1 MKKRIFILIIILYNC
16 SDVLGQTNDLLLKD
30 SVYKLLDSVNIF
42 NGLGRFKESIE
53 YTNSALELSKTLGDT
68 ELTIKSQRKLAE
80 IYSRMGDPQ
89 KGIST
94 IKKLIAEIENSNY
107 KKELADLYCLLALSY
122 KELKEYDNVEYYL
135 NISLEKSKKIN
146 YKNGQWV
153 VLTNLGI
160 LNYSRKKYQEANA
173 YFENLSLLPEAEN
186 KQSMSF
192 PYFFALTK
200 IELGDYTN
208 AKIYLDKAYKISEGN
223 INNLKVMCLAY
234 IKLYKKQNNLNEAM
248 LWHEKYIEYET
259 NYHEILNK
267 NKEETLQLKYDLEI
281 KDKQIQIANKEK
293 EIREGKIKTSR
304 IIIYFI
310 TFLLI
315 GFLFTIFFMHKSK
328 QKEKSLNNNLKEKN
342 KELLIA
348 KEKVEFLSNI
358 KSNFFS
364 MISHE
369 LRTPLYTITGITE
382 LLLSDTTNKN
392 KNQKGYL
399 ESLKFAGNHLISL
412 INNILQNNKIEKKEL
427 KIHCQFFNLKE
438 IINNTLSAFEYYAD
452 KSNNKLHLDFDD
464 NIPPVLYGDVIKLSQ
479 VLNNLL
485 SNAMKFTCNGNIWIT
500 VKKEANSS
508 NRYFF
513 SVKDDGVGI
522 NIDKQ
527 KIILDDLSQE
537 SLDFDDKYEGSGL
550 GLQISKKLLK
560 ILGSEIKVTS
570 QLNKGSEFYFTLDFT
585 EHFSFKK
592 GNNDTEKA
600 SENDLLNI
608 EVAVIDDNKVNLV
621 LTKKILENKGIK
633 VSVFENPIK
642 AIDEIKKKSF
652 GLVLMDIHMPP
663 IDGYEATQ
671 IIREF
676 NTDIPIIALT
686 ASSLQDNKER
696 AINAGMNDF
705 INKPYVQKEFFE
717 VILKYVKN

>member
-1 MKKRIFILIIILYNC
+1 MKKKLFILIVVLYNY
-16 SDVLGQTNDLLLKD
+16 SNVLAQENDILLKD

-53 YTNSALELSKTLGDT
+53 YTNNALELSKTLKNT

-89 KGIST
+89 KGISI

-122 KELKEYDNVEYYL
+122 KELKDYSSVENYL
-135 NISLEKSKKIN
+135 NISLKSSERIN
-146 YKNGQWV
+146 YKKGQWV
-153 VLTNLGI
+153 ALINLGI
-160 LNYSRKKYQEANA
+160 LNYNREKYQEAHT
-173 YFENLSLLPEAEN
+173 YFEKSNLYLDPEH
-186 KQSMSF
+186 KISMSF
-192 PYFFALTK
+192 PFYFAVTK

-234 IKLYKKQNNLNEAM
+234 VKLYKEQKKLEEAI
-248 LWHEKYIEYET
+248 LWYEKYIEYET
-259 NYHEILNK
+259 TYHKELDK

-304 IIIYFI
+304 IIIYSI
-310 TFLLI
+310 SFLLI
-315 GFLFTIFFMHKSK
+315 GFLFTIFYMYKNRK
-328 QKEKSLNNNLKEKN
+328 KEKSLNNNLKEKN

-382 LLLSDTTNKN
+382 LLLNNSPD

-412 INNILQNNKIEKKEL
+412 INNILQNNRIEKKEL
-427 KIHCQFFNLKE
+427 KINAQSFNLKE
-438 IINNTLSAFEYYAD
+438 TINNTLSSFEYYVD
-452 KSNNKLHLDFDD
+452 KSNNKLHLDFDN
-464 NIPPVLYGDVIKLSQ
+464 NIPEVLYGDIVKVSQ

-485 SNAMKFTCNGNIWIT
+485 SNAMKFTSNGNIWIT
-500 VKKEANSS
+500 VKKEVNSGNS
-508 NRYFF
+508 YFF
-513 SVKDDGVGI
+513 SVKDDGIGI

-527 KIILDDLSQE
+527 KIILNDLSQE
-537 SLDFDDKYEGSGL
+537 SLDFDNKYEGSGL

-560 ILGSEIKVTS
+560 ILGSDIKVNS
-570 QLNKGSEFYFTLDFT
+570 QINNGSEFYFTIDFK
-585 EHFSFKK
+585 EYSPFKESK
-592 GNNDTEKA
+592 NDTEKV
-600 SENDLLNI
+600 SKNDLFKNI
-608 EVAVIDDNKVNLV
+608 KIAVVDDNKVNLV
-621 LTKKILENKGIK
+621 LTKKILETKGMQVTI
-633 VSVFENPIK
+633 FENPIK
-642 AIDEIKKKSF
+642 AIDGIKKNLF
-652 GLVLMDIHMPP
+652 ELVLMDIHMPP
-663 IDGYEATQ
+663 IDGYEATK

-676 NTDIPIIALT
+676 NTNIPIIALT

-696 AINAGMNDF
+696 AIKAGMNDF
-705 INKPYVQKEFFE
+705 INKPYVQKDFFD
-717 VILKYVKN
+717 IISKYVTN

>member
-16 SDVLGQTNDLLLKD
+16 SSVLGQKNDSLLKD
-30 SVYKLLDSVNIF
+30 SLYKLLDSVNVF
-42 NGLGRFKESIE
+42 NGLGRFKESID
-53 YTNSALELSKTLGDT
+53 YTNNALELSKILGDQ

-80 IYSRMGDPQ
+80 IYSRMGNPE

-94 IKKLIAEIENSNY
+94 IESLIEKIKETNY

-122 KELKEYDNVEYYL
+122 KELKKYDNVEYYL
-135 NISLEKSKKIN
+135 NISFESSKKIK
-146 YKNGQWV
+146 YKKGQWV
-153 VLTNLGI
+153 ALINLGI
-160 LNYSRKKYQEANA
+160 LNYSRKKYEKAHT
-173 YFENLSLLPEAEN
+173 YFETSILYLDPDHKMSI
-186 KQSMSF
+186 SF
-192 PYFFALTK
+192 PFYFAVTK
-200 IELGDYTN
+200 IELGDYIN
-208 AKIYLDKAYKISEGN
+208 AKKYLDKAYKISQGN
-223 INNLKVMCLAY
+223 INNLKTMCLTY
-234 IKLYKKQNNLNEAM
+234 VKLYEKQNNLTEAIS
-248 LWHEKYIEYET
+248 WYKKYVEYET
-259 NYHEILNK
+259 TYHKELNK

-304 IIIYFI
+304 MIIYFI

-315 GFLFTIFFMHKSK
+315 SFLFTIFFLHKGK

-382 LLLSDTTNKN
+382 LLINNNPD

-427 KIHCQFFNLKE
+427 KINSQSFNLKE
-438 IINNTLSAFEYYAD
+438 IINNTLSAFEYYAN
-452 KSNNKLHLDFDD
+452 KSNNKLHIDFD
-464 NIPPVLYGDVIKLSQ
+464 NSIPEILYGDVIKLSQ

-485 SNAMKFTCNGNIWIT
+485 SNAMKFTYNGNIWIT
-500 VKKEANSS
+500 VKKEINSDDK
-508 NRYFF
+508 YFF
-513 SVKDDGVGI
+513 SVKDDGIGI

-527 KIILDDLSQE
+527 KILFDDLIQE
-537 SLDFDDKYEGSGL
+537 SLDFDNKYEGSGL

-560 ILGSEIKVTS
+560 ILGSNIKVNS
-570 QLNKGSEFYFTLDFT
+570 QINNGSEFYFTI
-585 EHFSFKK
+585 SFKEYFPVK
-592 GNNDTEKA
+592 K
-600 SENDLLNI
+600 SENDLEKISKKGLLTDI
-608 EVAVIDDNKVNLV
+608 KVMVIDDNKINLI
-621 LTKKILENKGIK
+621 LTKKILENSGIQ
-633 VSVFENPIK
+633 VTIFENPIK
-642 AIDEIKKKSF
+642 AIEKIKEKKF
-652 GLVLMDIHMPP
+652 ELILMDIHMPP
-663 IDGYEATQ
+663 INGYEATK

-676 NTDIPIIALT
+676 NKNIPIIALT
-686 ASSLQDNKER
+686 ASSLHDNKER
-696 AINAGMNDF
+696 AIKAGMNDF

-717 VILKYVKN
+717 IISKYIKT